1 MGAKL
6 LAFSVIAI
14 VATFLS
20 CTQQATITSS
30 NNKWAELEANNI
42 SI

>member
-1 MGAKL
+1 VGAKL

-20 CTQQATITSS
+20 SNSQATINSS
-30 NNKWAELEANNI
+30 NKWAEQEANNI
-42 SI
+42 IS